1 MQATNAS
8 NQIMWK
14 QFFRDA
20 VLELNPGILEHK
32 LDAAHKAIQDRMLE
46 LRSSGSADRQELIE
60 LTEAERTIL
69 FLKKQEQPK

>member
-1 MQATNAS
+1 
-8 NQIMWK
+8 MWK

-20 VLELNPGILEHK
+20 VLELNPGIFEHK

>member
-20 VLELNPGILEHK
+20 VLELNPGIFEHK

>member
-20 VLELNPGILEHK
+20 VLELNPGIFEHK

-60 LTEAERTIL
+60 LTEAGRTIL

>member
-20 VLELNPGILEHK
+20 VLELNPGIFEHK

-46 LRSSGSADRQELIE
+46 LRSSGSA
-60 LTEAERTIL
+60 ERRPPVGPRSRRSAL
-69 FLKKQEQPK
+69 ERLRHA

>member
-1 MQATNAS
+1 
-8 NQIMWK
+8 
-14 QFFRDA
+14 
-20 VLELNPGILEHK
+20 
-32 LDAAHKAIQDRMLE
+32 MLE